1 MPNQHPIVRIA
12 REQIAKKRIKGKV
25 RPRFPQAIGY
35 VRQGERLSKTF
46 DNAAKSIEDWEKGVQ
61 VSADPRAVVP
71 ERALVFDLLGPVRDF
86 QLAAQ
91 ALNLEWLISKSA
103 EEEED
108 TVDDEDLPSQTIYVT
123 MPSIAGLKSLLA
135 MWNRFKKNERPDSH
149 EKAFWKIFN
158 YLRDLRVWSIQDRLD
173 PSINQYIQKLLQD
186 DPERVVQVELD
197 FWYRNADERRANA
210 INTLRTMLVEI
221 GGELIDLVDIEE
233 IRYQGALVAI
243 PAKIAKQ
250 LAGGEGRLGQ
260 LDEIMTIRP
269 QSQYAETVQNEEND
283 NDNDNAGFDFT
294 TTLPTGECITALL
307 DGYPIE
313 HHETLAGRL
322 ILEEVEVRSAQ
333 VPAQNRDHGTSMA
346 SMILHG
352 DLAVSPPPS
361 INRPLAAFPILSISN
376 GGEGIQ
382 TNRLAIGVVYRTL
395 LRIVELAKVDG
406 PLRNIT
412 VINHSV
418 CDLNAPFVRR
428 PSPWAMLLDYFS
440 HHHRLLFV
448 VSGGNVFTKFPV
460 RGYPNNAAF
469 TAATPVE
476 RAASLVLA
484 IEESKGTRSI
494 LSPAESV
501 NSITVGALH
510 QEESNNQPNGSTDPY
525 PNFTMTNLASSVGFG
540 VNRSIKPDVVEQG
553 GRFAVRSN
561 NHPGGYIEVHPQAAT
576 DLGQISASPSRT
588 GNLQAT
594 RRTAGTSNATALVT
608 RSCNLIADALDEVF
622 EADEISWLDLPTR
635 VPMIKALLAHSSEWG
650 DIGSVLEQAF
660 PPQEAKKWSKRRDSI
675 AKFLGYGK
683 PNIADVVTGN
693 TRKITLLGEEV
704 IQPEQRHEYTI
715 PIPKSMFGK
724 KEIRKIKITLAW
736 TVPILVGMADYRGV
750 ALKMVDAD
758 GGSDFW
764 SGATRSRVLQ
774 PNGTTTARGTVMHL
788 SLEGEAAHRLTNKNQ
803 NLNISVQ
810 ARALHDSLQS
820 AQIPYALAISIEVGQ
835 SITANIYQEVL
846 STVRVPQRIKQ
857 RKRVGTT

>member
-1 MPNQHPIVRIA
+1 MANQHPIVRIA
-12 REQIAKKRIKGKV
+12 REQVTKKRIKGKV
-25 RPRFPQAIGY
+25 RPLFPKAIGY

-46 DNAAKSIEDWEKGVQ
+46 DNAAKAIEDWENGAQ
-61 VSADPRAVVP
+61 VSADPRSVVP
-71 ERALVFDLLGPVRDF
+71 ERALVFDLLGPVGDF

-91 ALNLEWLISKSA
+91 ALGLEWLISKSA
-103 EEEED
+103 EEDD
-108 TVDDEDLPSQTIYVT
+108 TVDDEDLLSQAIYVT

-135 MWNRFKKNERPDSH
+135 MWNRFKKNETPDSH
-149 EKAFWKIFN
+149 EKVFWKIFN

-173 PSINQYIQKLLQD
+173 PSISLYIEKLLQD

-197 FWYRNADERRANA
+197 FWYRSVDERRANA
-210 INTLRTMLVEI
+210 INTLKTMLAEI

-260 LDEIMTIRP
+260 LDEVMTIRP
-269 QSQYAETVQNEEND
+269 QSQYAEAVQNEEND
-283 NDNDNAGFDFT
+283 NDDPAFDFT
-294 TTLPTGECITALL
+294 TTLPRGECITALL
-307 DGYPIE
+307 DGYPIQN
-313 HHETLAGRL
+313 HETLAGRL
-322 ILEEVEVRSAQ
+322 IIEEVEVRSAQ
-333 VPAQNRDHGTSMA
+333 VPAENREHGTSMA

-361 INRPLAAFPILSISN
+361 INRPLAAFPILSISKLR
-376 GGEGIQ
+376 EGIQ

-395 LRIVELAKVDG
+395 LRIVELAKIDS

-412 VINHSV
+412 VINHSI

-460 RGYPNNAAF
+460 RAYQNNAAF
-469 TAATPVE
+469 TSATPLE

-494 LSPAESV
+494 LSPAESI

-510 QEESNNQPNGSTDPY
+510 QEESNNQPIGAIDPY

-540 VNRSIKPDVVEQG
+540 VNRSIKPDLVELG

-576 DLGQISASPSRT
+576 DLGQVSASPSKA

-622 EADEISWLDLPTR
+622 ETDEIRWLDLPTR

-675 AKFLGYGK
+675 AKFIGYGK
-683 PNIADVVTGN
+683 PNISDVVTGS

-724 KEIRKIKITLAW
+724 REIRKIKITLAW

-764 SGATRSRVLQ
+764 SGATRSKVLQ
-774 PNGTTTARGTVMHL
+774 PNGNSTARGTVMHL
-788 SLEGEAAHRLTNKNQ
+788 SLEGEAAHRLTDKNQ
-803 NLNISVQ
+803 NLSISVQ
-810 ARALHDSLQS
+810 ARALHYSLQS
-820 AQIPYALAISIEVGQ
+820 EQIPYALAISIEVGQ
-835 SITANIYQEVL
+835 SITANIYQEVS

>member
-1 MPNQHPIVRIA
+1 MANQYPIVRIA
-12 REQIAKKRIKGKV
+12 REQVAKKRIKGKR
-25 RPRFPQAIGY
+25 RPRFPRAIGY
-35 VRQGERLSKTF
+35 VKQGERLSKTF
-46 DNAAKSIEDWEKGVQ
+46 DNAAQAIEDWEKGAQ

-71 ERALVFDLLGPVRDF
+71 ERALVFDLLGPVGDF

-91 ALNLEWLISKSA
+91 ALGLEWLISKPA
-103 EEEED
+103 EED
-108 TVDDEDLPSQTIYVT
+108 GTGDDEDLPSQIIYVT
-123 MPSIAGLKSLLA
+123 MPNIAGLKSLLA
-135 MWNRFKKNERPDSH
+135 MWNRFKKNERPDPH
-149 EKAFWKIFN
+149 EKVFWKIFD

-173 PSINQYIQKLLQD
+173 PGINQYIQKLLQD
-186 DPERVVQVELD
+186 DPDRVVQVELD
-197 FWYRNADERRANA
+197 FWYRNVDERRADA
-210 INTLRTMLVEI
+210 IKTLRTMLAEI

-243 PAKIAKQ
+243 PAKIATQ
-250 LAGGEGRLGQ
+250 LLGGEGRLGQ

-269 QSQYAETVQNEEND
+269 QSQYAEAVQNEENE
-283 NDNDNAGFDFT
+283 NDDPRFDFT

-313 HHETLAGRL
+313 NHETLAGRL
-322 ILEEVEVRSAQ
+322 ILEEVEVRSTQ
-333 VPAQNRDHGTSMA
+333 VPSQNRDHGTSMA

-352 DLAVSPPPS
+352 DLAVSPSSS
-361 INRPLAAFPILSISN
+361 INRPLAVLPILSISN

-382 TNRLAIGVVYRTL
+382 PNKLAIGVIYRAL
-395 LRIVELAKVDG
+395 LRIVELAKVEG
-406 PLRNIT
+406 PLGRVT

-440 HHHRLLFV
+440 HRHRLLFV
-448 VSGGNVFTKFPV
+448 ISGGNVFTKFPV
-460 RGYPNNAAF
+460 RGYSNNAAF

-510 QEESNNQPNGSTDPY
+510 QEESNNQPNGAIDPF
-525 PNFTMTNLASSVGFG
+525 PNFTMINLASSVGLG
-540 VNRSIKPDVVEQG
+540 VNRSIKPDIVEQG

-561 NHPGGYIEVHPQAAT
+561 NNPDGYIEVHPQAAT
-576 DLGQISASPSRT
+576 DLGQVSASPSRT
-588 GNLQAT
+588 GILRAT

-622 EADEISWLDLPTR
+622 EGDEISWLDMPTR

-660 PPQEAKKWSKRRDSI
+660 PPQDANKWSKRRDTI
-675 AKFLGYGK
+675 TKFLGYGK
-683 PNIADVVTGN
+683 PNIPDVVTGS

-704 IQPEQRHEYTI
+704 IKPEHRHEYTI

-736 TVPILVGMADYRGV
+736 TAPILVGMADYRGV

-758 GGSDFW
+758 GGSEFW
-764 SGATRSRVLQ
+764 SGAKRSKVLQ
-774 PNGTTTARGTVMHL
+774 PNGASTARGTVMHL
-788 SLEGEAAHRLTNKNQ
+788 SLEGEAAHRLTDKNQ